1 MAEDKNPEGS
11 LPGIITCPNCGHE
24 QTHQKSIEV
33 FSREEDKKEVATSID
48 LSDGTQKQPG
58 FFNPSPR
65 RQGLRIIF
73 RCEDGCNFAVAIY
86 QHKGFTGIKY
96 ENEIGARP

>member
-33 FSREEDKKEVATSID
+33 FSREEDKKEVEKHTPLRSKYIYKED
-48 LSDGTQKQPG
+48 NIPEY
-58 FFNPSPR
+58 PS
-65 RQGLRIIF
+65 
-73 RCEDGCNFAVAIY
+73 A
-86 QHKGFTGIKY
+86 
-96 ENEIGARP
+96 